1 MISESGRL
9 FPETSDSIGG
19 IVKVAHVNLT
29 ANTGG
34 AGRAA
39 YRLHQGLRSIGVDS
53 VEVVARGPTDR
64 PTIDAPSGLYQKYVS
79 RIKSGL
85 DLLPGYLYPGHSSR
99 LFSTGV
105 PPDQTDRRIGAHDPD
120 VVNLHWIN
128 AGFVRIETLKQL
140 NTPVIWTLHDMW
152 PFTGGCH
159 YSGGCRRF
167 QDGCGECPA
176 LGSSRERDL
185 SRWVWERK
193 SNAWA
198 DLDLTIVSPSTW
210 LAEQAQN
217 SCLFTDAEIRVIPN
231 GIDTNLHRPYG
242 RSRGRELYDLPMDRK
257 LVLFGSADPNDPRK
271 GAGILLNAL
280 EKLDANRSE
289 VDVVMFGPERVE
301 ISEAGGFRVHQVGK
315 VDEVGLR
322 LLYSAADTFVTPAVE
337 DNLPNTVL
345 ESLAAGTPV
354 VGFDI
359 GGVGDMVDHKTNGY
373 LAESKDAADL
383 AAGIQTVLERT
394 DEDDSM
400 AVQARR
406 TAVTRH
412 EIEDVAAEYRELYRE
427 VAE

>member
-1 MISESGRL
+1 MITELDRL
-9 FPETSDSIGG
+9 FRETSDSIGG
-19 IVKVAHVNLT
+19 IVKVAHVNVT
-29 ANTGG
+29 TNTGG

-53 VEVVARGPTDR
+53 VQVVARGPTDR
-64 PTIDAPSGLYQKYVS
+64 STIDAPSGLYQKYVS

-85 DLLPGYLYPGHSSR
+85 DILPGYLYPGHGSR

-105 PPDQTDRRIGAHDPD
+105 PPDQTDRRIRAHDPD

-159 YSGGCRRF
+159 YSGGCKRF
-167 QDGCGECPA
+167 EDGCGECPA
-176 LGSSRERDL
+176 LGSSRGRDL

-193 SNAWA
+193 SNAWE

-217 SCLFTDAEIRVIPN
+217 SSLFADAEIRVIPN
-231 GIDTNLHRPYG
+231 GIDTNVHRPYG

-301 ISEAGGFRVHQVGK
+301 ISEAGGFRVHQVGN

-373 LAESKDAADL
+373 LAESRDAADL

-394 DEDDSM
+394 DEGDSM
-400 AVQARR
+400 AVQARN

-412 EIEDVAAEYRELYRE
+412 EIEDVAAEYRELYRD